1 MLFCSYL
8 AAVRADDVPAAKSVA
23 RLLRPPVIA
32 LSGKLLR
39 LCLPLMPGFP
49 VYYAVFIRAP
59 FSAAQAGAFG
69 YFHFADH
76 RKLHTMMR
84 THYCGQLNETLA
96 DQEITLCGWVHR
108 RRDHGGVIFLD
119 IRDREGLAQVV
130 FDPDREETFALA
142 DSVRSEYVVRIRG
155 KVRARPAGAVNP
167 NMASGAIEVLG
178 YELEV
183 LNQAETPPFPLN
195 EYSDVGEETR
205 LRYRFIDLRRPE
217 MAAKLKLRSQ
227 ITSSIRRYLDEN
239 GFLDV
244 ETPILTRAT
253 PEGARDYLVP
263 SRTHP
268 GHFFA
273 LPQSPQLFKQLLMV
287 SGFDRYYQIA
297 KCFRDEDLRADR
309 QPEFTQIDIETS
321 FLDEADI
328 MGLTEGMIRQLFKQ
342 VLDVDLGDF
351 PHMTFEEAMRRYGSD
366 KPDLR
371 NPLELVDVAD
381 QLAGVEFKVFSG
393 PANDPKGRVAA
404 LRVPGGAS
412 MPRKQID
419 DYTKFVGIYGAKGLA
434 YIKVNE
440 RAKGLEGLQSPIVK
454 FIPEENLEV
463 ILDRVGAVDGDLVFF
478 GADKAKIVSEALGA
492 LRIKLGT
499 DLELLTSEWAPLWVV
514 DFPMFEENDDGSL
527 SALHHPFTAPKC
539 SPEELQAE
547 PATALSRAYDM
558 VLNGTE
564 LGGGSIRIHSKEM
577 QQAVFNILGISAEEQ
592 QEKFGFL
599 LDALKFG
606 APPHGGLAFGLDRLV
621 MLVTGAQSIREVIA
635 FPKTQSAACVMTQA
649 PGLVDQKA
657 LRELNIRL
665 REQAKVE

>member
-1 MLFCSYL
+1 
-8 AAVRADDVPAAKSVA
+8 
-23 RLLRPPVIA
+23 
-32 LSGKLLR
+32 
-39 LCLPLMPGFP
+39 
-49 VYYAVFIRAP
+49 
-59 FSAAQAGAFG
+59 
-69 YFHFADH
+69 
-76 RKLHTMMR
+76 MMR
-84 THYCGQLNETLA
+84 SHYCGQLNESL
-96 DQEITLCGWVHR
+96 DGQEITLCGWVHR

-130 FDPDREETFALA
+130 FDPDRAETFAKA
-142 DSVRSEYVVRIRG
+142 DRVRSEYVVKLTG
-155 KVRARPAGAVNP
+155 KVRLRPEGARNA

-183 LNQAETPPFPLN
+183 LNEAETPPFPLN
-195 EYSDVGEETR
+195 EYTDVGEETR

-217 MAAKLKLRSQ
+217 MAEKLKLRSR

-268 GHFFA
+268 GSFFA

-287 SGFDRYYQIA
+287 AGFDRYYQIA

-321 FLDEADI
+321 FLDEKDI
-328 MGLTEGMIRQLFKQ
+328 MDITETMVRNLFKE
-342 VLDVDLGDF
+342 VLDVEFGTL
-351 PHMTFEEAMRRYGSD
+351 PHMTLAEAMRRFGSD

-371 NPLELVDVAD
+371 IPLELTDVED
-381 QLAGVEFKVFSG
+381 QLKDVDFKVFAG
-393 PANDPKGRVAA
+393 PANDPKCRVAA

-440 RAKGLEGLQSPIVK
+440 RAAGVEGLQSPIVK
-454 FIPEENLEV
+454 NIPLDNINV
-463 ILDRVGAVDGDLVFF
+463 ILDRVGAVDGDIVFF
-478 GADKAKIVSEALGA
+478 GADKTKIVSEALGA
-492 LRIKLGT
+492 LRIKLGH
-499 DLELLTSEWAPLWVV
+499 DLNLLTCQWAPLWVV

-527 SALHHPFTAPKC
+527 TAMHHPFTSPKC
-539 SPEELQAE
+539 SPDELKAN
-547 PATALSRAYDM
+547 PGAALSRAYDM

-564 LGGGSIRIHSKEM
+564 LGGGSIRIHDKKM
-577 QQAVFNILGISAEEQ
+577 QQAVFEVLGISEAEQE
-592 QEKFGFL
+592 EKFGFL

-621 MLVTGAQSIREVIA
+621 MLMTGASSIREVIA
-635 FPKTQSAACVMTQA
+635 FPKTQSAADVMTQA
-649 PGLVDQKA
+649 PGAVDAKA
-657 LRELNIRL
+657 LRELHIRL
-665 REQAKVE
+665 REQPKAE

>member
-1 MLFCSYL
+1 
-8 AAVRADDVPAAKSVA
+8 
-23 RLLRPPVIA
+23 
-32 LSGKLLR
+32 
-39 LCLPLMPGFP
+39 
-49 VYYAVFIRAP
+49 
-59 FSAAQAGAFG
+59 
-69 YFHFADH
+69 
-76 RKLHTMMR
+76 MMR
-84 THYCGQLNETLA
+84 THYCGQLNPSLA

-130 FDPDREETFALA
+130 FDPDREETFNKA
-142 DSVRSEYVVRIRG
+142 DRVRSEFVVKVTG
-155 KVRARPAGAVNP
+155 KVRPRPEGAVNP

-183 LNQAETPPFPLN
+183 LSQAETPPFPLD

-217 MAAKLKLRSQ
+217 MAAKLKLRSK
-227 ITSSIRRYLDEN
+227 ITSSVRRFLDDN
-239 GFLDV
+239 DFLDV

-268 GHFFA
+268 GTFFA
-273 LPQSPQLFKQLLMV
+273 LPQSPQLFKQLLMI

-321 FLDEADI
+321 FMDEQDI
-328 MGLTEGMIRQLFKQ
+328 MGLTEGMIRQLFKE
-342 VLDVDLGDF
+342 VLDVELGDF
-351 PHMTFEEAMRRYGSD
+351 PRMPFSEAMQRYGSD

-371 NPLELVDVAD
+371 IPLELVDVED
-381 QLAGVEFKVFSG
+381 QLADVEFKVFSG
-393 PANDPKGRVAA
+393 PAKDPKGRVAA

-419 DYTKFVGIYGAKGLA
+419 DYTKYVGIYGAKGLA

-440 RAKGLEGLQSPIVK
+440 RAKGVEGLQSPIVK
-454 FIPEENLEV
+454 FIPEDNLQV
-463 ILDRVGAVDGDLVFF
+463 ILDRVGAEDGDIIFF
-478 GADKAKIVSEALGA
+478 GADKARIVSEALGA
-492 LRIKLGT
+492 LRIKLGH
-499 DLELLTSEWAPLWVV
+499 DLELLTCEWAPLWVV
-514 DFPMFEENDDGSL
+514 DFPMFEEDDEGRL
-527 SALHHPFTAPKC
+527 SALHHPFTAPQC
-539 SPEELQAE
+539 SPEDLKSN

-564 LGGGSIRIHSKEM
+564 LGGGSIRIHRRDM
-577 QQAVFNILGISAEEQ
+577 QQAVFEILGIGAEEQ

-599 LDALKFG
+599 LDALKYG

-621 MLVTGAQSIREVIA
+621 MLITGASSIREVIA

-649 PGLVDQKA
+649 PGTVDAKA

-665 REQAKVE
+665 REQPKVE